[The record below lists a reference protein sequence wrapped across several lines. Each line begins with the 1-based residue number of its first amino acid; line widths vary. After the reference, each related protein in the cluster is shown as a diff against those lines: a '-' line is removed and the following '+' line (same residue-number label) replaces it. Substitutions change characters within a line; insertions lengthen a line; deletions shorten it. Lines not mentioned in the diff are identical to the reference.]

1 VYVNSGIEQNG
12 GTASN
17 NGGECRRAARKLFEL
32 AGVLT
37 RQYVAQ
43 GRDHIRLRLTFNNN
57 EHARVFDHDA
67 KGDIGE
73 CYSDSHLCGIEKG
86 PKNDSTQQ
94 NRINLDDEKNRR
106 DILILEKEANYKVNL
121 SELVTPKRQSYLSWD
136 DYFMCVAYLSAQR
149 SKDPNTQVGA
159 CIVNAMKRIAGVG
172 YNGFPQGC
180 SDDILPWNR
189 STDGGNGEGVET
201 KYLYVCHA
209 EANAILNKGGAD
221 IHGAT
226 LYVDLF
232 PCNECAK
239 MIIQAGIKEV
249 VYLRDTYH
257 NEDKCRASR
266 IMFQMSGVTYRQHQ
280 LSVNQIL
287 LDLRKGESSFV

>member
-1 VYVNSGIEQNG
+1 LWLKVNNKESVSLCDFEAHGDM
-12 GTASN
+12 
-17 NGGECRRAARKLFEL
+17 GECCSENGSKN
-32 AGVLT
+32 V
-37 RQYVAQ
+37 
-43 GRDHIRLRLTFNNN
+43 
-57 EHARVFDHDA
+57 
-67 KGDIGE
+67 
-73 CYSDSHLCGIEKG
+73 S
-86 PKNDSTQQ
+86 PKQSGT
-94 NRINLDDEKNRR
+94 NLDEKIRR

-121 SELVTPKRQSYLSWD
+121 SELAAPKRLSYLSWD

-159 CIVNAMKRIAGVG
+159 CIVNSMKRIAGVG

-189 STDGGNGEGVET
+189 SNEGNGEGAET

-221 IHGAT
+221 IHGST
-226 LYVDLF
+226 IYVDLF

-239 MIIQAGIKEV
+239 MIIQTGIKEV

-257 NEDKCRASR
+257 DDDKCRASR

-280 LSVNQIL
+280 LSVKQIL
-287 LDLRKGESSFV
+287 LDLKKGESSYI